1 MVADTLK
8 VCMQILS
15 CYGALS
21 RHVGQYNAQ
30 WWITSFHGVKI
41 VQTFGLTP
49 WILQRAFPYLF

>member
-15 CYGALS
+15 YYGALS

-30 WWITSFHGVKI
+30 SWITSFHGVKI

-49 WILQRAFPYLF
+49 WILQWAFPSLF